1 MNETNHIY
9 DEKKEQKFY
18 AMLFW
23 IFELSM
29 LLITG
34 SFVYVAFVAISTL
47 IAKRGL
53 SVMAYTPEVILSLV
67 YLYGAYVGWQRFKK
81 ARWLSGVG
89 VVMGVSSLVI
99 VLLWVHLSKI
109 A

>member
-1 MNETNHIY
+1 
-9 DEKKEQKFY
+9 
-18 AMLFW
+18 
-23 IFELSM
+23 
-29 LLITG
+29 
-34 SFVYVAFVAISTL
+34 
-47 IAKRGL
+47 
-53 SVMAYTPEVILSLV
+53 VMAYTPEVILSLV

-99 VLLWVHLSKI
+99 ALLWVHLSKI